1 MNSFGISSIVVRFL
15 LVYGVLFAIYNPSGF
30 SYWHWVFSASVDNG
44 VGYGLIMLMTK
55 IAAGLFLVVIL
66 LSFASVIYHGVGL
79 FGIVILALLALPITI
94 AIGALFIQLWG
105 LAMIVLI
112 GLGIFIF
119 MGLVYSNLR
128 YRLSAQVQPASHNP
142 GRPSL

>member
-1 MNSFGISSIVVRFL
+1 MNSIGISGIVVRFL

-30 SYWHWVFSASVDNG
+30 SYLHWAFSASADNG
-44 VGYGLIMLMTK
+44 IGYWLIMLMVK
-55 IAAGLFLVVIL
+55 IAAGLFLLVIL

-79 FGIVILALLALPITI
+79 LGIVILGLLALPITI
-94 AIGALFIQLWG
+94 AIGYLFIQSWG

-112 GLGIFIF
+112 GLGIFMF

>member
-1 MNSFGISSIVVRFL
+1 MALGVQCISRQRRRLWADYAYDKDRSR
-15 LVYGVLFAIYNPSGF
+15 P
-30 SYWHWVFSASVDNG
+30 
-44 VGYGLIMLMTK
+44 
-55 IAAGLFLVVIL
+55 FLVVIL